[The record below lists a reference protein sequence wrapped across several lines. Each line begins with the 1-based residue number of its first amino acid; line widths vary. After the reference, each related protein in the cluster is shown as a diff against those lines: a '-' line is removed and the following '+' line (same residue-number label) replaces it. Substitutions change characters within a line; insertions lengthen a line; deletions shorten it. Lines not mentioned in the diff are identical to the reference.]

1 MVVVVVVAL
10 RRRRVATLRARAL
23 QVPFGGG
30 TVPPPMFDV
39 LVYLYENYGAF
50 EACPDASALGRSL
63 ADAGFDDDEIR
74 EALSWLQGLAR
85 IVEDIDAPELERS
98 NAIRVYADT
107 ETEQLGTEAIGFLM
121 YLDAAAQLS
130 AKQREIVIE
139 RALAINDSP
148 LSVATMKIIVL
159 MVLWS
164 HSADVDFLLLE
175 ELLDDSEARAMH

>member
-1 MVVVVVVAL
+1 
-10 RRRRVATLRARAL
+10 
-23 QVPFGGG
+23 
-30 TVPPPMFDV
+30 MFDV

-50 EACPDASALGRSL
+50 ESCPDATALGRSL

-85 IVEDIDAPELERS
+85 IVQDVDTLCLERAS
-98 NAIRVYADT
+98 GLRVYAPT
-107 ETEQLGTEAIGFLM
+107 EIEQLGTPAIGFLM
-121 YLDAAAQLS
+121 YLDSAAQLT

-139 RALAINDSP
+139 RALAITERP
-148 LSVATMKIIVL
+148 LSIATMKIIVL

-175 ELLDDSEARAMH
+175 ELLDDNHQHPMH